1 MAKKSSINIERHI
14 MALHNT
20 EIEAE
25 DEDTG
30 TISLS
35 DYLYY
40 NDVLYHGT
48 ETEKMVQSFKM
59 LDLTNGNPGEVTQ
72 SLFIEFMEKYMLC
85 RADLLQTKFKI
96 TDQMQLVFLDNF

>member
-1 MAKKSSINIERHI
+1 
-14 MALHNT
+14 
-20 EIEAE
+20 
-25 DEDTG
+25 
-30 TISLS
+30 
-35 DYLYY
+35 
-40 NDVLYHGT
+40 
-48 ETEKMVQSFKM
+48 M

>member
-1 MAKKSSINIERHI
+1 

-20 EIEAE
+20 ELEVE
-25 DEDTG
+25 DEMDSG
-30 TISLS
+30 SISLR

-48 ETEKMVQSFKM
+48 ETEKMIQSFKM
-59 LDLTNGNPGEVTQ
+59 LDLTNGNPGVVTQ
-72 SLFIEFMEKYMLC
+72 SLFLEFMEKYMLC

-96 TDQMQLVFLDNF
+96 TDQMQLVFLDNFQEIAGD